1 MEIDYDTFRV
11 LAIGT
16 GVAASAIAVAWYVH
30 THPAQ
35 GAAFREHLA
44 TLGELG
50 EHMKTKFQQLST
62 YFQARGTEVS
72 AEESAFC
79 ESVSNEPVRAHT
91 NSLNVRLLFQGAHL
105 KRGQQFSR
113 LRQSLRSSRNASR
126 LRTFSRI

>member
-50 EHMKTKFQQLST
+50 EHMKNKFQQLST

-79 ESVSNEPVRAHT
+79 ESVSDEPVRAHT
-91 NSLNVRLLFQGAHL
+91 KSRRMFAS
-105 KRGQQFSR
+105 FSR
-113 LRQSLRSSRNASR
+113 A
-126 LRTFSRI
+126 RI